1 MATDRDRHR
10 LDADELKGRL
20 KKAAGALG
28 GDDDLEREGRID
40 SAASTAKYG
49 IDRVADKVKGLL
61 RSDS

>member
-1 MATDRDRHR
+1 MATGPEQNR

-20 KKAAGALG
+20 KRAAGALT

-40 SAASTAKYG
+40 SAASTAKSG

>member
-1 MATDRDRHR
+1 VATDREPNR

-20 KKAAGALG
+20 KRAAGALS

-61 RSDS
+61 RSES